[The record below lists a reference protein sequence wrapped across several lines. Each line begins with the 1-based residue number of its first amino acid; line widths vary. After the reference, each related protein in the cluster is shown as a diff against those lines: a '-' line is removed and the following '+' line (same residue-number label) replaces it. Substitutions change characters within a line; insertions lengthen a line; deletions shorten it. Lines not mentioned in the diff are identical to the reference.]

1 MTGKAILEALSFV
14 DEAYI
19 EEAESGT
26 LPAVLPLKKLL
37 PLAACLCLILLGL
50 RLWAP
55 SVDNEAADEMEQ
67 MVSQQEA
74 VAEPKEEAD
83 HFVYDQNDCD
93 IVMDNEVV
101 EPNVSE
107 VPTVVLRIDQWN
119 GDGFTATVV
128 RNGNSAAFEPGE
140 ALKILFSENICVEEI
155 TSDLVT
161 VYRRLPTELEFP
173 AGTEVLVQYEYIT
186 EDRILV
192 VRSICREVE

>member
-14 DEAYI
+14 DESYI
-19 EEAESGT
+19 QEAETGT
-26 LPAVLPLKKLL
+26 LRSAIVLRRVLPM
-37 PLAACLCLILLGL
+37 AACLCLILLGL
-50 RLWAP
+50 KLWVP
-55 SVDNEAADEMEQ
+55 SADNNAADEMEQ
-67 MVSQQEA
+67 VVVQQKAE
-74 VAEPKEEAD
+74 AEPKEESD
-83 HFVYDQNDCD
+83 HSLHDQNKCE

-107 VPTVVLRIDQWN
+107 VPTVILRIDQWN

-140 ALKILFSENICVEEI
+140 ELKIIFSENICVEEI

-161 VYRRLPTELEFP
+161 VYRRLPTEPEFP

-186 EDRILV
+186 EDGILF
-192 VRSICREVE
+192 VRSIYKEVE

>member
-14 DEAYI
+14 NESYI

-26 LPAVLPLKKLL
+26 LRNTVVLRRVLPM
-37 PLAACLCLILLGL
+37 AACLCLILPGL
-50 RLWAP
+50 KLWAP
-55 SVDNEAADEMEQ
+55 SADNKASDEMEQ
-67 MVSQQEA
+67 MVAQQKAE
-74 VAEPKEEAD
+74 AEPKDESD
-83 HFVYDQNDCD
+83 YSLHDQNECE

-107 VPTVVLRIDQWN
+107 VPTVILRIEEWS

-128 RNGNSAAFEPGE
+128 RNGNSASFEPGE
-140 ALKILFSENICVEEI
+140 ELKIIFSENICVEEI

-161 VYRRLPTELEFP
+161 VYRRLPTEPEFP

-186 EDRILV
+186 EDGILF
-192 VRSICREVE
+192 VRSIYKEVE